1 MKPNARTIASR
12 QRKPH
17 VASLAQPGDGTVT
30 TTTPSEHLVTL
41 PIPDVRESSTNPR
54 TIFRPDALDELAASI
69 RAHGVLQPILVRRTD
84 DAWELIAGA
93 RRLRAAHLAGLSS
106 IPAHVVT
113 MSDQEA
119 CEAQII
125 ENLQREDV
133 HPLDEAEA
141 YERLLTNDPGYTVD
155 AVAAKVGKSA
165 AYIYGRLTLLRLIP
179 DVREAFRLDV
189 ITPSHA
195 QKLAGVPAERQPEA
209 FRRCFFNL
217 LATEGDPDR
226 NNLAPMRQL
235 DEWLRTQIALDVHHE
250 DTKRLLPDLA
260 EQVSDQEHTG
270 ATLLALSTLTHHT
283 DVRDPKPI
291 LARSWKLAE
300 GRASCGFARPGVIVL
315 GEDRGRL
322 VRVCVEKK
330 RCRKHWARPS
340 VRAEQAAQSESE
352 AERASRERE
361 HAERDRQFWQEQLRP
376 ALIQAIADRALRQT
390 RVTRP
395 IVVAA
400 LEALTS
406 QHEELAQ
413 CCGSLAKLRQDRFA
427 GAILIALALREAFHP
442 DRLTAFAKGL
452 KIDVK
457 RVRRALASSKHT
469 AASEAA

>member
-1 MKPNARTIASR
+1 MKPNTRTVASR

-17 VASLAQPGDGTVT
+17 VTLAAQPGDGTV

-41 PIPDVRESSTNPR
+41 PIPDVRQSSTNPR
-54 TIFRPDALDELAASI
+54 TTFRPEALDELAASV

-84 DAWELIAGA
+84 DGWELIAGA

-119 CEAQII
+119 REAQII

-141 YERLLTNDPGYTVD
+141 YERLLTNDPAYTVE
-155 AVAAKVGKSA
+155 AIAAKIGKSA
-165 AYIYGRLTLLRLIP
+165 AYVYGRLTLLRLIP
-179 DVREAFRLDV
+179 EVREAFRREV

-195 QKLAGVPAERQPEA
+195 HKLASVPAERQPDA

-217 LATEGDPDR
+217 LATEGEPDR
-226 NNLAPMRQL
+226 DNLAPMRQL

-300 GRASCGFARPGVIVL
+300 GRASCAFARPGVIVL

-322 VRVCVEKK
+322 VRACVEKK

-340 VRAEQAAQSESE
+340 VVAKQTAHTKSE
-352 AERASRERE
+352 AERAERERE
-361 HAERDRQFWQEQLRP
+361 RAERERQFWQEQLRP
-376 ALIQAIADRALRQT
+376 ALIDAIAAKALGQT
-390 RVTRP
+390 RLTRA
-395 IVVAA
+395 IVVAT
-400 LEALTS
+400 LEAVTS
-406 QHEELAQ
+406 QHEELAR
-413 CCGSLAKLRQDRFA
+413 CCGALAKLPQDRFA
-427 GAILIALALREAFHP
+427 GALLIALALREAFHS
-442 DRLTAFAKGL
+442 DRLIAFAKGL
-452 KIDVK
+452 QIDVK
-457 RVRRALASSKHT
+457 RVRRALVSGKQT
-469 AASEAA
+469 APSEAA